1 MIFRPLVSFQLSVNY
16 LSAIFTLNCC
26 LSISSANSPLSNRQW
41 GFLPGRCTSSAL
53 LSVSHDWLQQ
63 LVLGNEVCSV
73 FFDLKKAFDSV
84 PHHLLLQRLNEID
97 VNPFIV
103 RWIHSYLTCRSQLV
117 VVGGEQLSTLSVIS
131 GVPQGSVLGPLLF
144 LIFIDEIASQISPGS
159 TISLFADEI
168 TLYRPIHSVL
178 DYHMLQIDV
187 TAIVSWI
194 INSLLSL
201 QPAKCFYVVIS
212 RKRSTKSPPPPI
224 IVQDTP
230 LSLVDSVK
238 YLGIQINS
246 DLSWSPHVAN
256 RCNKVRRL
264 IGLLYCRFYKHTDS
278 TTLLQLYKSF
288 VRPHLEYCSVV
299 WNPYLAGDIDALE
312 RVQRFA
318 LRVCLKNW
326 SADHNQLYNQ
336 SNIAPLSAR
345 QSNASLC
352 HPFKMV
358 NDLIDYPEPPPYN
371 SKISITV
378 ADTPMLCG
386 SGISKAELTNS
397 RSLSFLGP
405 LLYGTPCPTV
415 SYPHLLS

>member
-63 LVLGNEVCSV
+63 LELGNEVCSV

-117 VVGGEQLSTLSVIS
+117 VVGGEQSSTLSVIS

-201 QPAKCFYVVIS
+201 QPAKC
-212 RKRSTKSPPPPI
+212 
-224 IVQDTP
+224 
-230 LSLVDSVK
+230 
-238 YLGIQINS
+238 
-246 DLSWSPHVAN
+246 
-256 RCNKVRRL
+256 
-264 IGLLYCRFYKHTDS
+264 
-278 TTLLQLYKSF
+278 
-288 VRPHLEYCSVV
+288 
-299 WNPYLAGDIDALE
+299 
-312 RVQRFA
+312 
-318 LRVCLKNW
+318 
-326 SADHNQLYNQ
+326 
-336 SNIAPLSAR
+336 
-345 QSNASLC
+345 
-352 HPFKMV
+352 
-358 NDLIDYPEPPPYN
+358 
-371 SKISITV
+371 
-378 ADTPMLCG
+378 
-386 SGISKAELTNS
+386 
-397 RSLSFLGP
+397 
-405 LLYGTPCPTV
+405 
-415 SYPHLLS
+415 

>member
-1 MIFRPLVSFQLSVNY
+1 M
-16 LSAIFTLNCC
+16 
-26 LSISSANSPLSNRQW
+26 
-41 GFLPGRCTSSAL
+41 
-53 LSVSHDWLQQ
+53 
-63 LVLGNEVCSV
+63 
-73 FFDLKKAFDSV
+73 
-84 PHHLLLQRLNEID
+84 
-97 VNPFIV
+97 
-103 RWIHSYLTCRSQLV
+103 
-117 VVGGEQLSTLSVIS
+117 
-131 GVPQGSVLGPLLF
+131 PQGSVLGPLLF

-159 TISLFADEI
+159 TISLFADDV

-201 QPAKCFYVVIS
+201 QPAKCCYMVIS

-238 YLGIQINS
+238 YLGIQTNS

-256 RCNKVRRL
+256 LCNKVRRL
-264 IGLLYCRFYKHTDS
+264 IGLLYRRFYKHTDS

-318 LRVCLKNW
+318 L
-326 SADHNQLYNQ
+326 
-336 SNIAPLSAR
+336 
-345 QSNASLC
+345 
-352 HPFKMV
+352 
-358 NDLIDYPEPPPYN
+358 
-371 SKISITV
+371 
-378 ADTPMLCG
+378 
-386 SGISKAELTNS
+386 
-397 RSLSFLGP
+397 
-405 LLYGTPCPTV
+405 
-415 SYPHLLS
+415 